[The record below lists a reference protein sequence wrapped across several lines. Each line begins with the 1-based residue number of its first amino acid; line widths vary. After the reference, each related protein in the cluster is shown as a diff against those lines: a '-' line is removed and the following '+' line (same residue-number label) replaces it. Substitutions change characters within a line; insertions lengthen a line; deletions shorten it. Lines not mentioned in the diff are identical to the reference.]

1 MDNINLNFT
10 TDKATGGTYEPLPIG
25 QYIVAI
31 TNAEVKATKD
41 GNGSYINA
49 EFTVK
54 SGEHEGRKL
63 FQNFTLSNQNQQAVD
78 IGRGQIKALLIASGA
93 TDFRLKSVNDLCGK
107 VVTAKVGI
115 ETSEQ
120 YGSRNKITSF
130 SAATKIHDSTKAAK
144 SANPFV

>member
-1 MDNINLNFT
+1 MTNINLDFTADKQTNSNF
-10 TDKATGGTYEPLPIG
+10 EPIPQGMYL
-25 QYIVAI
+25 VAC
-31 TNAEVKATKD
+31 TNAETKTTKA
-41 GNGSYINA
+41 GNGTYINA

-54 SGEHEGRKL
+54 AGEYEGRKV
-63 FQNFTLSNQNQQAVD
+63 FQTFTLSNQNQQAVD

-120 YGSRNKITSF
+120 YGARNKITSF